1 MKVRLLLA
9 LVPLSLSADAP
20 HQVFYGLAFLLS
32 SFGIDAGL
40 SQVFLNY
47 VFSLPNSRKNETE
60 GACTPGLRLL
70 PSCAPAPTS

>member
-1 MKVRLLLA
+1 MRLLLA

-40 SQVFLNY
+40 SQVLLNY

-60 GACTPGLRLL
+60 GACSRASVGL